1 MPFLLLGQAASVD
14 ARRRRGNMPFAGSPP
29 ALYDPPMNASRK
41 SAARMA
47 ALGGL
52 TAALAAMSGM
62 AFAGWLGQGGDM
74 LVSLAASGLSWC
86 F

>member
-1 MPFLLLGQAASVD
+1 
-14 ARRRRGNMPFAGSPP
+14 
-29 ALYDPPMNASRK
+29 
-41 SAARMA
+41 MA
-47 ALGGL
+47 VLGGL
-52 TAALAAMSGM
+52 TAVLAAMSGM

>member
-1 MPFLLLGQAASVD
+1 MRWRSVD
-14 ARRRRGNMPFAGSPP
+14 AWQWRGNMPFAPALP
-29 ALYDPPMNASRK
+29 ALYDQPMNATRR

-47 ALGGL
+47 VLGGL
-52 TAALAAMSGM
+52 TAVLAAMSGM